1 MNGWLGGLKASFYR
15 NNVENDSVFPVD
27 HGPGLTS
34 DPWGTATD
42 WLLYPHGEAAMRLGP

>member
-27 HGPGLTS
+27 HKRLTS